1 MIFLKS
7 IQKNKKHSLYFSLLP
22 CTLLCAALVFSL
34 FYLAGCKAVADT
46 ASDAGTLY
54 ASDPDSDNSD
64 DVSAYDNST
73 DISKLIVGTDPTYKP
88 FEFMK
93 DGKING
99 FDIDIVNEIAERMDR
114 ELEIITLKWDG
125 TYNIPEDLNL
135 DMVISAIPISPDKGS
150 IVDFSDSYFTME
162 YMLVTLIDTEIKIKE
177 NLKGKS
183 VGILD
188 IEKGYLTEDYM
199 LDYRIEGYSDITTME
214 NDLKNKNIDGILISL
229 PIGVNLINGDTGLY
243 KVLEVVK
250 SNRDF
255 AIVFREGSLLRE
267 EVNDIL
273 EEMKEDGAYD
283 KIYDKWFNYNL

>member
-1 MIFLKS
+1 LS
-7 IQKNKKHSLYFSLLP
+7 CL
-22 CTLLCAALVFSL
+22 T
-34 FYLAGCKAVADT
+34 GCKTATNT

-54 ASDPDSDNSD
+54 ASDPGPDDSEN
-64 DVSAYDNST
+64 VSAYNT
-73 DISKLIVGTDPTYKP
+73 DIDTSRLIVGTDPTYKP

-99 FDIDIVNEIAERMDR
+99 FDIDIVNEIAERMDK
-114 ELEIITLKWDG
+114 EIEIITLKWDG
-125 TYNIPEDLNL
+125 SYSIPEDLSL
-135 DMVISAIPISPDKGS
+135 DMVISAIPISPDKEN
-150 IVDFSDSYFTME
+150 IIDFSDPYFTME
-162 YMLVTLIDTEIKIKE
+162 YMLVTLVDTEIKIKE
-177 NLKGKS
+177 NIKGKS

-188 IEKGYLTEDYM
+188 IEKGNLAEDYM

-229 PIGVNLINGDTGLY
+229 PIGVNLITGNTGIY

-255 AIVFREGSLLRE
+255 AIVFREGSPLRE

-273 EEMKEDGAYD
+273 EEIKGDGTYNE
-283 KIYDKWFNYNL
+283 IYDKWFNYNL

>member
-34 FYLAGCKAVADT
+34 FYLAGCKAAADIT
-46 ASDAGTLY
+46 SDAGTLY

-135 DMVISAIPISPDKGS
+135 DMVISAIPISPDKES

-188 IEKGYLTEDYM
+188 IEKSYLAEDYM
-199 LDYRIEGYSDITTME
+199 LNYRIVGYSDITTME
-214 NDLKNKNIDGILISL
+214 NDLKSKNIDGILISL
-229 PIGVNLINGDTGLY
+229 PIGVNLITGDTGIY